1 MKTLVILFADSGS
14 LHIFDKIFDGKSAFG
29 RSLEWAEKVCALAGK
44 SEKSDPAGST
54 ESVPSEI
61 VVFSF
66 EQNARKCREEIS
78 ASGVN
83 AELASREAWTV
94 SELFESFST
103 LSKEKKADS
112 IVYAW
117 ADCPFLNI
125 EATEEIL
132 STHKE
137 CLAEYTFADGYPDG
151 LCPEEI
157 DSGAASILFELS
169 KTGAASIGEKNVSRT
184 SVFDLIKNDIN
195 SFEVETVIADEDASL
210 FRISFNCATKG
221 NTLGCEAMFKSGVDG
236 KSINRISEEACR
248 NPDVLKTVP
257 AYYSVQVTDKVLSKV
272 IYHPE
277 EMDSL
282 DGKSFMPL
290 EDFRKIIRKIADFS
304 ETAVVSLS
312 AWGEASLHPD
322 FVEMVK
328 TVLSEPGLSVLV
340 EGDCANITE
349 KMCEELKEICGSAAP
364 RKQWAQENAEIM
376 WLVTLDAFSEEIYSK
391 IHKGA
396 PGNFEKSKEAVALL
410 EKYFPGNVYPQLTRM
425 NENEPELE
433 QFYRFW
439 SAKDSPSKGKLTVQK
454 YDNCFGTLPDR
465 KPADLAPLERN
476 VCWHLR
482 RDMTILLDGS
492 VPYARGKLKSD
503 ILGNVLSENIEEIW
517 RKTDPEVKKQLNH
530 DYSGKCE
537 KCDEYYTFNF

>member
-1 MKTLVILFADSGS
+1 MKTLVILFADFGS

-29 RSLEWAEKVCALAGK
+29 RSLEWAEEVCALPEISGK
-44 SEKSDPAGST
+44 SNQAET
-54 ESVPSEI
+54 
-61 VVFSF
+61 VVFAF
-66 EQNARKCREEIS
+66 ERNARKCREEIS
-78 ASGVN
+78 ASGIN
-83 AELASREAWTV
+83 AEVVERAAWSVT
-94 SELFESFST
+94 ELFESFST
-103 LSKEKKADS
+103 LSKEKNADS

-125 EATEEIL
+125 EATKEII
-132 STHKE
+132 STHRE

-157 DSGAASILFELS
+157 DSGAASILLELS

-195 SFEVETVIADEDASL
+195 SFEVETVIADDDASL

-221 NTLGCEAMFKSGVDG
+221 NSLGCEAMFKSGISG
-236 KSINRISEEACR
+236 KTINQISAEACR
-248 NPDVLKTVP
+248 NPEVLKTVP

-272 IYHPE
+272 IYHPD

-282 DGKSFMPL
+282 DGKRFMPL
-290 EDFRKIIRKIADFS
+290 EDFKKIIRKIADFS

-312 AWGEASLHPD
+312 AWGEATLHPD

-328 TVLSEPGLSVLV
+328 IVLAEPGLSVLV
-340 EGDCANITE
+340 EGDCSNITE
-349 KMCEELKEICGSAAP
+349 EMCAELKSICSSAAP
-364 RKQWAQENAEIM
+364 RKEGAQENAEIM
-376 WLVTLDAFSEEIYSK
+376 WLVALDAFSEKIYSK
-391 IHKGA
+391 IHIGE
-396 PGNFEKSKEAVALL
+396 PGNFEKSKAAVALL

-439 SAKDSPSKGKLTVQK
+439 SGKNSPSKGKLTIQK
-454 YDNCFGTLPDR
+454 YDNCFGSLPDR

-503 ILGNVLSENIEEIW
+503 ILGNLLSENIEEIW
-517 RKTDPEVKKQLNH
+517 KKTDSEVKKQINH